1 MSELPSITLVPVR
14 RRSGL
19 FRIGLPNHSHR
30 HLLSLAGPLDHRL
43 CAARVDR
50 HTHYAAARKTLPSMA
65 LEAKLEVQR

>member
-14 RRSGL
+14 RRNSL
-19 FRIGLPNHSHR
+19 FRTGLSDHPYR

-50 HTHYAAARKTLPSMA
+50 HPHYVANRKTLSSMA